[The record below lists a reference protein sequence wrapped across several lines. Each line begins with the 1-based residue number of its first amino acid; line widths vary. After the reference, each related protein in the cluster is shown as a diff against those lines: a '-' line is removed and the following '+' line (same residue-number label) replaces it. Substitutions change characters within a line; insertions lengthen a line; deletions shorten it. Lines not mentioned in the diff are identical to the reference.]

1 MSMKYIIYC
10 LVPLLFFAACSSK
23 PPAPPQ
29 RISSSTSPVV
39 KKLYKQYNY
48 WRGAPYKYGGLSRGG
63 VDCSGFVYQSYKSV
77 FNISLPRSTKDQV
90 NRGKRVYINELRSG
104 DLIFF
109 KTGYK
114 TRHVG
119 IYVENG
125 KFMHA
130 STSQGVTISN
140 VRSGY
145 WRDHYWQ
152 ARRLL

>member
-1 MSMKYIIYC
+1 MKHILYSLI
-10 LVPLLFFAACSSK
+10 PLLFFAACSSK

-29 RISSSTSPVV
+29 HTSSSSHTVN
-39 KKLYKQYNY
+39 KLYKQYNH

-130 STSQGVTISN
+130 STSRGVTLSN

-145 WRDHYWQ
+145 WREHYWQ

>member
-1 MSMKYIIYC
+1 MKYIIYS
-10 LVPLLFFAACSSK
+10 LIPLLFFTACSSK

-29 RISSSTSPVV
+29 RISSSSSPTVN
-39 KKLYKQYNY
+39 KLYKQYNQ
-48 WRGAPYKYGGLSRGG
+48 WRGTPYKYGGLSRSG
-63 VDCSGFVYQSYKSV
+63 VDCSGFVYQSYKSA
-77 FNISLPRSTKDQV
+77 FNISLPRSTKKQV
-90 NRGKRVYINELRSG
+90 NRGKRVYINELRCG

-130 STSQGVTISN
+130 STSKGVTISS

-145 WRDHYWQ
+145 WREHYWQ

>member
-1 MSMKYIIYC
+1 MKPVLYAIII
-10 LVPLLFFAACSSK
+10 LLFFTACSSR
-23 PPAPPQ
+23 PPAPAQ
-29 RISSSTSPVV
+29 QTSSSSSTVN
-39 KKLYKQYNY
+39 KLYKQYNK
-48 WRGAPYKYGGLSRGG
+48 WRGTPYKYGGLSRSG
-63 VDCSGFVYQSYKSV
+63 VDCSGFVYQSYRSV
-77 FNISLPRSTKDQV
+77 FNHSLPRSTKDQIKK
-90 NRGKRVYINELRSG
+90 GKRVYINELQCG

-130 STSQGVTISN
+130 STSRGVTLSN
-140 VRSGY
+140 LRSGY
-145 WRDHYWQ
+145 WREHYWQ

>member
-1 MSMKYIIYC
+1 MKSILFALSIII
-10 LVPLLFFAACSSK
+10 FITACSSR
-23 PPAPPQ
+23 PPAPAEPLRSQ
-29 RISSSTSPVV
+29 YSSTV
-39 KKLYKQYNY
+39 KKLYAQYNS
-48 WRGAPYKYGGLSRGG
+48 WRGTPYEYGGLSLEG
-63 VDCSGFVYQSYKSV
+63 VDCSGFIYKSYRSV
-77 FNISLPRSTKDQV
+77 FNITLPRSTNEQIK
-90 NRGKRVYINELRSG
+90 RGKRVYINELRAG

-130 STSQGVTISN
+130 STSRGVTLSS
-140 VRSGY
+140 VRDGY
-145 WRDHYWQ
+145 WREHYWQ